1 MGPSM
6 KIVFGILD
14 AFGRFCMILGA
25 IWQHEIG
32 LLGGEFSHKLRENL
46 SQFNIIRLK
55 FKMNSYAHTFRAM
68 PERKRS
74 FSRMSFR

>member
-1 MGPSM
+1 M

-25 IWQHEIG
+25 IWQHKIG

-55 FKMNSYAHTFRAM
+55 VKMNSYAHTFRAM

-74 FSRMSFR
+74 F